1 VTRPIHQL
9 RGTELKRLHRTWR
22 RRSDSRLALLLD
34 DVGNPYNVGSI
45 TRSAAAF
52 GVDHLYLSGSSVS
65 PRAPKAAKTA
75 LGTDR
80 YLQWS
85 EHATITDAIAAA
97 RADGYRVVGIE
108 LADPAAPM
116 ADLDLATDVCLV
128 LGHEERGISAAGL
141 SACDAIGYVPL
152 IGRVGSLNVATAAA
166 IACYEVRR
174 QGWSASGDAPG
185 AQDAPDEAGDSD
197 YADDVGAR
205 GAAG

>member
-1 VTRPIHQL
+1 MTRPIRQL

-22 RRSDSRLALLLD
+22 RRSEGRLGLLLD

-52 GVDHLYLSGSSVS
+52 GVDHLYLSGSSAS

-80 YLQWS
+80 YLRWS
-85 EHATITDAIAAA
+85 EHETSTDAIAAA
-97 RADGYRVVGIE
+97 RSAGYRVVGVE
-108 LADPAAPM
+108 LAEPAAPLSELELT
-116 ADLDLATDVCLV
+116 ADVCLV
-128 LGHEERGISAAGL
+128 LGHEERGISSAGL
-141 SACDAIGYVPL
+141 AGCDAVGYVPL

-174 QGWSASGDAPG
+174 QSWAEG
-185 AQDAPDEAGDSD
+185 E
-197 YADDVGAR
+197 
-205 GAAG
+205 

>member
-1 VTRPIHQL
+1 MTRPIHQL

-85 EHATITDAIAAA
+85 EHATITEAITAA

-108 LADPAAPM
+108 LADPAAPL
-116 ADLDLATDVCLV
+116 ADLKLAADVCLV
-128 LGHEERGISAAGL
+128 LGHEERGISATGL
-141 SACDAIGYVPL
+141 AECDAIGYVPL

-174 QGWSASGDAPG
+174 QGWAESGADDQDG
-185 AQDAPDEAGDSD
+185 ADQDGADQDEADQDEGDD
-197 YADDVGAR
+197 LG
-205 GAAG
+205 

>member
-1 VTRPIHQL
+1 MTEGREVIHQL

-22 RRSDSRLALLLD
+22 RRSGGRLALLLD

-52 GVDHLYLSGSSVS
+52 GVDHLYLAGSSVS

-85 EHATITDAIAAA
+85 EHPTVTDAITAAH
-97 RADGYRVVGIE
+97 RDGYRVVGVE
-108 LADPAAPM
+108 LADPASPL
-116 ADLDLATDVCLV
+116 ADLDLSVDVCLV
-128 LGHEERGISAAGL
+128 LGHEERGISTTGL

-152 IGRVGSLNVATAAA
+152 VGRVGSLNVATAAA

-174 QGWSASGDAPG
+174 QGWAEGDG
-185 AQDAPDEAGDSD
+185 ADAELADAGPAEA
-197 YADDVGAR
+197 
-205 GAAG
+205 AAGPGERLA

>member
-1 VTRPIHQL
+1 MTRPIHQL

-22 RRSDSRLALLLD
+22 RRSGSRLALVLD

-65 PRAPKAAKTA
+65 PRAPKVAKTA

-80 YLQWS
+80 YLAWT
-85 EHATITDAIAAA
+85 EHPTITDAIVAAKKA
-97 RADGYRVVGIE
+97 GYRVVGVE
-108 LADPAAPM
+108 LADPATPLSGLA
-116 ADLDLATDVCLV
+116 LATDVCLV
-128 LGHEERGISAAGL
+128 LGHEERGISTAGL
-141 SACDAIGYVPL
+141 AGCDAIGYVPL

-174 QGWSASGDAPG
+174 QGWAEGDWA
-185 AQDAPDEAGDSD
+185 EGDW
-197 YADDVGAR
+197 AD
-205 GAAG
+205 GAAQPEFEDDER